1 MASRIVKAF
10 IVSVL
15 GISAPFSE
23 SQAWGPSG
31 TPQPNIFGGTTT
43 TTEGP
48 GGVTRSVTRPNIF
61 GGTTTT
67 TEGPGG
73 PTRSV
78 THPNIFGGT
87 TTTTE
92 GPGGA
97 TRSVTHPGVGGW
109 HNTTNPYG
117 QDIITQEQNRRF
129 VPPAYNSQRN
139 FAPQT
144 LPPSDPAA
152 VKGNTCHFN
161 PALVLKGLDG
171 RQEEFSEIPY
181 KSRDDVRLL
190 QKLLNVGVD
199 GICGKNTASAVRQAF
214 EVGRLGI
221 GKTAFGKVDVVYVA
235 QERGSTVCDAMQDG
249 SVDYV
254 DILMVPRHVC
264 FLPRR
269 PFDDIPN
276 LIPSRPVP

>member
-61 GGTTTT
+61 GGMTTTT
-67 TEGPGG
+67 DGPGG
-73 PTRSV
+73 ITRSV
-78 THPNIFGGT
+78 T
-87 TTTTE
+87 
-92 GPGGA
+92 
-97 TRSVTHPGVGGW
+97 RPGVGGR